1 MSPDS
6 ILKRRVIIFEPWGR
20 QGQAHYVHS
29 LCQELTN
36 FCELILVTGNH
47 FELKDT
53 SKLYNVKYLAN
64 GIWYSKN
71 SKTIRA
77 IKLINYLK

>member
-77 IKLINYLK
+77 IKI